1 MSLLFEEKWSF
12 RNFRRVLSQRVL
24 TQRNGYME
32 WWKIKRI
39 PKLDRKYVG
48 TKIWGILN
56 IFKELCLDACSSS
69 YNLTPPISRVLI
81 GQHFIFCSLK
91 SSTCCNSPRICT
103 PVKYESKS
111 WVSNCHVDNLDV
123 LQFVAYSNLK
133 VELENSKTDHSC
145 LENLIF
151 QVFLDFQSVNFLV
164 DMTDIFNIEE
174 YKKELN
180 FDF

>member
-1 MSLLFEEKWSF
+1 M
-12 RNFRRVLSQRVL
+12 
-24 TQRNGYME
+24 
-32 WWKIKRI
+32 
-39 PKLDRKYVG
+39 
-48 TKIWGILN
+48 
-56 IFKELCLDACSSS
+56 
-69 YNLTPPISRVLI
+69 
-81 GQHFIFCSLK
+81 
-91 SSTCCNSPRICT
+91 
-103 PVKYESKS
+103 
-111 WVSNCHVDNLDV
+111 DNLDV

-145 LENLIF
+145 LENLII

>member
-1 MSLLFEEKWSF
+1 MSSLKGRDIWNDGKSKGF
-12 RNFRRVLSQRVL
+12 RNWTENTWAPKYEVFWIFSKNYVLMHIVRL
-24 TQRNGYME
+24 TI
-32 WWKIKRI
+32 WH
-39 PKLDRKYVG
+39 PLFLD
-48 TKIWGILN
+48 
-56 IFKELCLDACSSS
+56 
-69 YNLTPPISRVLI
+69 
-81 GQHFIFCSLK
+81 GQQFIFCSLK